1 MKARFQPDADARVP
15 AEPLL
20 IDPEAY
26 DASEQQFAAS
36 LEETGARFVLEAD
49 ASASHPVRIGI
60 GIGMK
65 MKPIAL
71 RPEAGYRGEGCAPVA
86 ESHPARVDFSLAE
99 RTSAEGSEREP
110 SSGELSP
117 GNPSAGNPSELDPAQ
132 KDLAPSP
139 SVKADASSEESPVS
153 GLRAPAHPV
162 ASEDLDSWREEVA
175 ARLNKYRARRRPRE
189 PRYPSLRLKFEPTEP
204 VGSSPVP
211 LGDPSK
217 SQPATRGA
225 TAVEPARVVP
235 ARAEAIE
242 KPVAH
247 AVEVPASPADSTAR
261 IIPFPRSATAPP
273 TPLEE
278 LAEPVPARPRILEV
292 PDVAP
297 PPPALG
303 GILIEPPEEPMESR
317 RPGFEVPLQCA
328 PRLPRLLAATTDG
341 VLVLLATAIFGW
353 IFFKITATVPP
364 ARQLMVLVLSALGIA
379 WVGYQ
384 YLLLVYSGTTPGLG
398 IAGLRLSRFDGSR
411 VPRRIR
417 RWRVLASV
425 LSGFSFGLG
434 YAWCV
439 LDEDQLSWHDRI
451 TRTYLA
457 PRTRLTHSHPAD

>member
-1 MKARFQPDADARVP
+1 MKARFQPDAEARVP

-49 ASASHPVRIGI
+49 PSAGHPVGT
-60 GIGMK
+60 
-65 MKPIAL
+65 KPIAP
-71 RPEAGYRGEGCAPVA
+71 RPAASDRGQGSTSVTA
-86 ESHPARVDFSLAE
+86 SNPARVDFSPAE
-99 RTSAEGSEREP
+99 RTPANGSEREP
-110 SSGELSP
+110 SPGEP
-117 GNPSAGNPSELDPAQ
+117 FPGNPSELAPAP
-132 KDLAPSP
+132 KDLAPP
-139 SVKADASSEESPVS
+139 SSDQRDASAEESPVS

-162 ASEDLDSWREEVA
+162 ASEDPDSWREEVA

-204 VGSSPVP
+204 VCSSPVP
-211 LGDPSK
+211 LGDPAK

-225 TAVEPARVVP
+225 TAVEPARAVA
-235 ARAEAIE
+235 ARAQAIE

-247 AVEVPASPADSTAR
+247 AVEVPATPADSTAR

-278 LAEPVPARPRILEV
+278 LAEPVPDRPRILEV
-292 PDVAP
+292 PDVVP
-297 PPPALG
+297 PAPALG

-364 ARQLMVLVLSALGIA
+364 LRQLMVLVLSGLGIA

-384 YLLLVYSGTTPGLG
+384 YLLLVYTGTTPGLG

-457 PRTRLTHSHPAD
+457 PRARVIHSHPAD

>member
-1 MKARFQPDADARVP
+1 MKARFQPDAEARVP
-15 AEPLL
+15 DEPLW

-36 LEETGARFVLEAD
+36 FEETGARFVLEAD
-49 ASASHPVRIGI
+49 AGAGHPVGI

-65 MKPIAL
+65 TKPIAQ
-71 RPEAGYRGEGCAPVA
+71 RPQAGDRGEASAPVP
-86 ESHPARVDFSLAE
+86 ESNPARVDFSPAE
-99 RTSAEGSEREP
+99 HPPSDRSEREP
-110 SSGELSP
+110 SPGELSP
-117 GNPSAGNPSELDPAQ
+117 DNPSPGNPFELDSAPKHPAPPASDQ
-132 KDLAPSP
+132 
-139 SVKADASSEESPVS
+139 ADASAHEAPGS

-162 ASEDLDSWREEVA
+162 ASEDPDRWREEVA

-189 PRYPSLRLKFEPTEP
+189 PRYPSLRLKFEPGEP
-204 VGSSPVP
+204 LCSSPPP
-211 LGDPSK
+211 LGDRSP

-225 TAVEPARVVP
+225 TAVEPARAVP
-235 ARAEAIE
+235 VRAEASE

-247 AVEVPASPADSTAR
+247 ALEVSASPPDGCAR

-278 LAEPVPARPRILEV
+278 LAEPVPDRPRILEV
-292 PDVAP
+292 PEVAP
-297 PPPALG
+297 PAPALG
-303 GILIEPPEEPMESR
+303 GILIEPPDEPMENR

-353 IFFKITATVPP
+353 IFFQITATVPP
-364 ARQLMVLVLSALGIA
+364 LRQLMVLVLCGLGMA
-379 WVGYQ
+379 WIGYQ
-384 YLLLVYSGTTPGLG
+384 YLLLVYAGTTPGLG

-457 PRTRLTHSHPAD
+457 PRTRVPHSHPAD

>member
-1 MKARFQPDADARVP
+1 MKARFQPDAEASVP

-26 DASEQQFAAS
+26 DASEQRFAAS
-36 LEETGARFVLEAD
+36 LEQTGARFVLEAD
-49 ASASHPVRIGI
+49 TSAGHSV
-60 GIGMK
+60 GMQ
-65 MKPIAL
+65 PIRL
-71 RPEAGYRGEGCAPVA
+71 RPEAGDRGEGSAPVT
-86 ESHPARVDFSLAE
+86 ESNPARVDSSPAE
-99 RTSAEGSEREP
+99 RTPADGSEREP
-110 SSGELSP
+110 SPRSPSP
-117 GNPSAGNPSELDPAQ
+117 GNPSEPDPTQ
-132 KDLAPSP
+132 KDLAPP
-139 SVKADASSEESPVS
+139 SSDQADASPEGSPVS
-153 GLRAPAHPV
+153 GPRVPAHPV

-204 VGSSPVP
+204 VCSSPVP
-211 LGDPSK
+211 LAA
-217 SQPATRGA
+217 ATRGA
-225 TAVEPARVVP
+225 TAVEAARAVP

-278 LAEPVPARPRILEV
+278 LAEPVPGRPRILEV

-297 PPPALG
+297 PAPALG

-341 VLVLLATAIFGW
+341 VLVLLATAIFGG

-364 ARQLMVLVLSALGIA
+364 LKQLMVLVLSGLGIA
-379 WVGYQ
+379 WVGY
-384 YLLLVYSGTTPGLG
+384 
-398 IAGLRLSRFDGSR
+398 
-411 VPRRIR
+411 
-417 RWRVLASV
+417 
-425 LSGFSFGLG
+425 
-434 YAWCV
+434 
-439 LDEDQLSWHDRI
+439 
-451 TRTYLA
+451 
-457 PRTRLTHSHPAD
+457 

>member
-1 MKARFQPDADARVP
+1 MKARFQPDAEAGVP

-36 LEETGARFVLEAD
+36 LEQTGARFVLEAD
-49 ASASHPVRIGI
+49 ASAGHSVGTQ
-60 GIGMK
+60 
-65 MKPIAL
+65 PIAL
-71 RPEAGYRGEGCAPVA
+71 RPETADCGKGTAPVA
-86 ESHPARVDFSLAE
+86 ESYPARVHSSPAE
-99 RTSAEGSEREP
+99 RTPADGSEREP
-110 SSGELSP
+110 SP
-117 GNPSAGNPSELDPAQ
+117 GNPSAGNPSELDPVPQ
-132 KDLAPSP
+132 DLAPLSSDKAEASAEKSP
-139 SVKADASSEESPVS
+139 GS
-153 GLRAPAHPV
+153 GPRVPAHPV
-162 ASEDLDSWREEVA
+162 ASADLDSWREEVA

-204 VGSSPVP
+204 VCSSPVP
-211 LGDPSK
+211 LPDPSK

-225 TAVEPARVVP
+225 TAVEPARAAP
-235 ARAEAIE
+235 ARAGAIE
-242 KPVAH
+242 KPIAP
-247 AVEVPASPADSTAR
+247 AVEVPASPPDGTAR

-278 LAEPVPARPRILEV
+278 LAEPVPGRPRILEV
-292 PDVAP
+292 PDVVP
-297 PPPALG
+297 PAPALG
-303 GILIEPPEEPMESR
+303 GILIEPPEEPIESR

-364 ARQLMVLVLSALGIA
+364 LRQLMVLVLSGLGIA

-384 YLLLVYSGTTPGLG
+384 YLLLVYTGTTPGLG

-434 YAWCV
+434 YAWCL

-457 PRTRLTHSHPAD
+457 PRTRVAHSHPAD

>member
-1 MKARFQPDADARVP
+1 MKARFQPDAEARVP
-15 AEPLL
+15 AEPSL

-36 LEETGARFVLEAD
+36 LEETGARFVIQAD
-49 ASASHPVRIGI
+49 ASTGHS
-60 GIGMK
+60 
-65 MKPIAL
+65 
-71 RPEAGYRGEGCAPVA
+71 AGV
-86 ESHPARVDFSLAE
+86 
-99 RTSAEGSEREP
+99 EP
-110 SSGELSP
+110 SAPRQEIGDHGVSSGPGTESKPTHVDLSQLASQVE
-117 GNPSAGNPSELDPAQ
+117 PSGVDPSQVDLSRP
-132 KDLAPSP
+132 DLAPP
-139 SVKADASSEESPVS
+139 SSDRAEASAEESPES
-153 GLRAPAHPV
+153 ELRAPAHPV
-162 ASEDLDSWREEVA
+162 ASDHLDSWREEVA
-175 ARLNKYRARRRPRE
+175 ARLNKYRARRRPRA

-204 VGSSPVP
+204 AWRSPVP
-211 LGDPSK
+211 LGEPSK
-217 SQPATRGA
+217 SRPATRA
-225 TAVEPARVVP
+225 AIEVEPAHAVP

-247 AVEVPASPADSTAR
+247 AGEVPVSPADSTAR

-278 LAEPVPARPRILEV
+278 LAEPAPDRPRILEV
-292 PDVAP
+292 PEVAP

-341 VLVLLATAIFGW
+341 MLVLLATAMFGW
-353 IFFKITATVPP
+353 IFFKMTATVPP
-364 ARQLMVLVLSALGIA
+364 LRQLMVLGLSGLGIG

-384 YLLLVYSGTTPGLG
+384 YLLLVYSGTTPGL
-398 IAGLRLSRFDGSR
+398 AMARLRLSRFDGSR

-425 LSGFSFGLG
+425 LSGFSLGLG

-457 PRTRLTHSHPAD
+457 PRTRVTHSNSTD

>member
-1 MKARFQPDADARVP
+1 
-15 AEPLL
+15 LL

-49 ASASHPVRIGI
+49 ASAGHSIGV
-60 GIGMK
+60 
-65 MKPIAL
+65 KPIAL
-71 RPEAGYRGEGCAPVA
+71 RQEIGGRGLSSAPATESNPAG
-86 ESHPARVDFSLAE
+86 VDFPPAE
-99 RTSAEGSEREP
+99 RTPAERSQREP
-110 SSGELSP
+110 SPGEPSP
-117 GNPSAGNPSELDPAQ
+117 GDPSQLDPPQ
-132 KDLAPSP
+132 KDLAPP
-139 SVKADASSEESPVS
+139 SSDTAEASAEESPVS
-153 GLRAPAHPV
+153 GGRAPAHPV

-189 PRYPSLRLKFEPTEP
+189 PRYPSLRLKFEPTET
-204 VGSSPVP
+204 GCSSPVP
-211 LGDPSK
+211 LPSK
-217 SQPATRGA
+217 SQPASREA
-225 TAVEPARVVP
+225 TAVEPARAVA

-247 AVEVPASPADSTAR
+247 AVEASPSPADSTAR

-278 LAEPVPARPRILEV
+278 LAEPVPDRPRILEV

-297 PPPALG
+297 PAPALG

-341 VLVLLATAIFGW
+341 VLVLLATAMFGW

-364 ARQLMVLVLSALGIA
+364 LRQLMVLVLTGLGIA

-384 YLLLVYSGTTPGLG
+384 YLLLVYTGTTPGLG

-425 LSGFSFGLG
+425 LSGVSFGLG

-457 PRTRLTHSHPAD
+457 PRTRVTRSNPTD

>member
-1 MKARFQPDADARVP
+1 MKARFQPDAEARVP

-49 ASASHPVRIGI
+49 ARAGHPVGTN
-60 GIGMK
+60 
-65 MKPIAL
+65 PIAP
-71 RPEAGYRGEGCAPVA
+71 RPAAGDRGEGSASVT
-86 ESHPARVDFSLAE
+86 ESHPARVDFS
-99 RTSAEGSEREP
+99 SPGDP
-110 SSGELSP
+110 SPGNPSPGNPSP
-117 GNPSAGNPSELDPAQ
+117 GNPSALDPAA
-132 KDLAPSP
+132 KDLAPP
-139 SVKADASSEESPVS
+139 SSDKRDASAEESPVS

-189 PRYPSLRLKFEPTEP
+189 PHYPSLRLKFEPTEP
-204 VGSSPVP
+204 VCSSPVP
-211 LGDPSK
+211 LADPAK

-225 TAVEPARVVP
+225 TAVEPARAVP
-235 ARAEAIE
+235 ARAAIE
-242 KPVAH
+242 KPVAP

-297 PPPALG
+297 PAPALG

-364 ARQLMVLVLSALGIA
+364 LRPLMVLVLSGLGIA

-384 YLLLVYSGTTPGLG
+384 YLLLVYTGTTPGLG

-457 PRTRLTHSHPAD
+457 PRTRVTHSHPAD

>member
-26 DASEQQFAAS
+26 DASEQRFAAS
-36 LEETGARFVLEAD
+36 LEETGARFVLAAD
-49 ASASHPVRIGI
+49 ANPGRSV
-60 GIGMK
+60 GMQA
-65 MKPIAL
+65 MAL
-71 RPEAGYRGEGCAPVA
+71 RPEAGDRREGSAPVT
-86 ESHPARVDFSLAE
+86 ESNPAGVDFSPAE
-99 RTSAEGSEREP
+99 RTPADGSEREP
-110 SSGELSP
+110 SPGEPSP
-117 GNPSAGNPSELDPAQ
+117 GNLSSGNPSSGNPSELDRAQ
-132 KDLAPSP
+132 KDLAPP
-139 SVKADASSEESPVS
+139 AADPAEASAEESPVS
-153 GLRAPAHPV
+153 GPRAPAHPV

-175 ARLNKYRARRRPRE
+175 ARLIKYRARRRPRE
-189 PRYPSLRLKFEPTEP
+189 PRYPSLRLKFEPTDP
-204 VGSSPVP
+204 VGSSPLP
-211 LGDPSK
+211 LRDPSK

-225 TAVEPARVVP
+225 TAVEPARAVP

-242 KPVAH
+242 KPAAH
-247 AVEVPASPADSTAR
+247 GVDGPAGPADSTAR

-278 LAEPVPARPRILEV
+278 LAEPVPTRPRILEV

-297 PPPALG
+297 PAPALG
-303 GILIEPPEEPMESR
+303 GILIEPAEEPMESR

-353 IFFKITATVPP
+353 IFFQMTATVPP
-364 ARQLMVLVLSALGIA
+364 PRQLMVLVLSALGIA

-384 YLLLVYSGTTPGLG
+384 YLLLVYTGTTPGLG

-417 RWRVLASV
+417 RWRVLASI